1 MTGLGLTNC
10 MKCGMPLKD
19 NEYGTCKQCDEKEN
33 FNKEENKQSMTDEEI
48 EKIARKV
55 LELQKEEGVK
65 TTQSLL
71 TFQEVQ
77 QRYHKEVFHKFGTT
91 GSIDSAIRTVATYS
105 QGQRYVA
112 RLGGANFD
120 NAVQV
125 ADRLYR
131 LILGE
136 EVFKQ

>member
-1 MTGLGLTNC
+1 MLSE
-10 MKCGMPLKD
+10 D
-19 NEYGTCKQCDEKEN
+19 
-33 FNKEENKQSMTDEEI
+33 EI
-48 EKIARKV
+48 EQIARKV
-55 LELQKEEGVK
+55 LELQKADGVK

-77 QRYHKEVFHKFGTT
+77 QRYHKEIYSKFGTT

-112 RLGGANFD
+112 RLGGIEFD

-125 ADRLYR
+125 ADKLYR
-131 LILGE
+131 LVLGK
-136 EVFKQ
+136 EVEKDDN

>member
-1 MTGLGLTNC
+1 
-10 MKCGMPLKD
+10 
-19 NEYGTCKQCDEKEN
+19 
-33 FNKEENKQSMTDEEI
+33 MTDEDI
-48 EKIARKV
+48 EKVAKKV
-55 LELQKEEGVK
+55 LELQKAEGVK

-77 QRYHKEVFHKFGTT
+77 QRYHKDVYTKFGTT

-112 RLGGANFD
+112 RLGGEQFD

-131 LILGE
+131 LILGARRSNRN
-136 EVFKQ
+136 VRRYRK

>member
-1 MTGLGLTNC
+1 MT
-10 MKCGMPLKD
+10 
-19 NEYGTCKQCDEKEN
+19 
-33 FNKEENKQSMTDEEI
+33 EEDI
-48 EKIARKV
+48 ERVAKKV
-55 LELQKEEGVK
+55 LELQKLEGVK

-77 QRYHKEVFHKFGTT
+77 QRYHKEVFQKFGTT
-91 GSIDSAIRTVATYS
+91 GSIDSAIRTVSTYS

-112 RLGGANFD
+112 RLGGEQFD
-120 NAVQV
+120 NAVQI

>member
-1 MTGLGLTNC
+1 MT
-10 MKCGMPLKD
+10 
-19 NEYGTCKQCDEKEN
+19 E
-33 FNKEENKQSMTDEEI
+33 EEI
-48 EKIARKV
+48 EKVARKV
-55 LELQKEEGVK
+55 LELQKAEGVK

-77 QRYHKEVFHKFGTT
+77 QRYHKEIYDKFGTT
-91 GSIDSAIRTVATYS
+91 GGIDSAIRTVATYS

-112 RLGGANFD
+112 RLGGKEFD

-125 ADRLYR
+125 ADKLYR

-136 EVFKQ
+136 NIFEG

>member
-1 MTGLGLTNC
+1 
-10 MKCGMPLKD
+10 
-19 NEYGTCKQCDEKEN
+19 
-33 FNKEENKQSMTDEEI
+33 MTDEEI

-55 LELQKEEGVK
+55 LELQKAEGVK

-77 QRYHKEVFHKFGTT
+77 QRYHKEVFQKFGTT
-91 GSIDSAIRTVATYS
+91 GSIDSAIRIVATYS

-112 RLGGANFD
+112 RLGGEQFD
-120 NAVQV
+120 KAVQV

-131 LILGE
+131 LILGIE
-136 EVFKQ
+136 E

>member
-1 MTGLGLTNC
+1 
-10 MKCGMPLKD
+10 
-19 NEYGTCKQCDEKEN
+19 
-33 FNKEENKQSMTDEEI
+33 MTDEEI
-48 EKIARKV
+48 EKIARNV
-55 LELQKEEGVK
+55 LELQKADSVK

-77 QRYHKEVFHKFGTT
+77 QRYHKELFQKFGTT

-112 RLGGANFD
+112 RLGGEQFD

-125 ADRLYR
+125 ADKLYR
-131 LILGE
+131 LVLGIKESE
-136 EVFKQ
+136 EK

>member
-1 MTGLGLTNC
+1 
-10 MKCGMPLKD
+10 
-19 NEYGTCKQCDEKEN
+19 
-33 FNKEENKQSMTDEEI
+33 MTDEEI

-55 LELQKEEGVK
+55 LELQKAEGVK

-77 QRYHKEVFHKFGTT
+77 QRYHKDIYTKFGTT

-112 RLGGANFD
+112 RLGGEQFD

-125 ADRLYR
+125 ADKLYK
-131 LILGE
+131 LVLGIQE
-136 EVFKQ
+136 SEDK

>member
-1 MTGLGLTNC
+1 MT
-10 MKCGMPLKD
+10 
-19 NEYGTCKQCDEKEN
+19 E
-33 FNKEENKQSMTDEEI
+33 EEI
-48 EKIARKV
+48 EKIAKKV
-55 LELQKEEGVK
+55 LELQKAEGVK

-77 QRYHKEVFHKFGTT
+77 QRYHKEIFKKFGTT

-112 RLGGANFD
+112 RLSGVEFD

-125 ADRLYR
+125 ADELYR
-131 LILGE
+131 FVLGINLE
-136 EVFKQ
+136 GKNNKI

>member
-1 MTGLGLTNC
+1 
-10 MKCGMPLKD
+10 
-19 NEYGTCKQCDEKEN
+19 
-33 FNKEENKQSMTDEEI
+33 MTDEEI

-55 LELQKEEGVK
+55 LELQKAEGVK

-77 QRYHKEVFHKFGTT
+77 QRYHKEIYQKFGTT
-91 GSIDSAIRTVATYS
+91 NGIDSAIRTVATYS

-112 RLGGANFD
+112 RLGGKEFD

-125 ADRLYR
+125 ANKLYK
-131 LILGE
+131 LVLGVKE
-136 EVFKQ
+136 